1 MAAITHPDRATLVD
15 PFSRKRRKE
24 GGRAQ
29 QWPGESSPPVQTNH
43 IVAILASMDLKLTNK
58 VAIVL
63 AASKGLGKAIATTLS
78 AEGAKVIIGSRDQA
92 ELDKTA
98 AEISAQTG
106 NEVIAITVDMSN
118 GEAIETFIKKAGEA
132 FGRIDILLN
141 NAGGP
146 PFDKFENF
154 DDTQWQKAFELNL
167 LSMARTGK
175 LVLPYMKKAG
185 GGRIINVISGSVK
198 SVLANSVLSTS
209 MRMGVVGMAK
219 MMADE
224 LGPYN
229 ITVNNVAPGLIL
241 TDRIIDSFPK
251 GMTPEKAMQEK
262 TKNIPLGRIG
272 EPEEL
277 AALVA
282 FLASEQASYISGTT
296 IQVDGGASR
305 AIF

>member
-1 MAAITHPDRATLVD
+1 
-15 PFSRKRRKE
+15 
-24 GGRAQ
+24 
-29 QWPGESSPPVQTNH
+29 
-43 IVAILASMDLKLTNK
+43 MDLKLNNK

-78 AEGAKVIIGSRDQA
+78 TEGAKVIIGSRDKA

-98 AEISAQTG
+98 AQIQQLTG
-106 NEVIAITVDMSN
+106 NAVVAIPVDVSN
-118 GEAIETFIKKAGEA
+118 GEEIENFIKKAAGT

-167 LSMARTGK
+167 LSMARTSR
-175 LVLPYMKKAG
+175 LVLPYLKQTAS
-185 GGRIINVISGSVK
+185 GRIINIISGSVK
-198 SVLANSVLSTS
+198 AVLANSVLSTS

-219 MMADE
+219 LMADE
-224 LGPYN
+224 FGPYN

-241 TDRIIDSFPK
+241 TDRIKHTFPK
-251 GMTPEKAMQEK
+251 DADPEKVMQEK

-272 EPEEL
+272 KPEEL

-296 IQVDGGASR
+296 IQVDGGANR

>member
-1 MAAITHPDRATLVD
+1 
-15 PFSRKRRKE
+15 
-24 GGRAQ
+24 
-29 QWPGESSPPVQTNH
+29 
-43 IVAILASMDLKLTNK
+43 MDLKLGNK

-78 AEGAKVIIGSRDQA
+78 AEGAKVIIGSRDEN
-92 ELDKTA
+92 ELNKTA
-98 AEISAQTG
+98 GEIKKLTG
-106 NEVIAITVDMSN
+106 NEVIAIPVDVSDSKQ
-118 GEAIETFIKKAGEA
+118 IEDFVKKAAIA

-154 DDTQWQKAFELNL
+154 DTAAWQKAFELNL
-167 LSMARTGK
+167 LSVAHMSR
-175 LVLPYMKKAG
+175 LVLPYLKKSG
-185 GGRIINVISGSVK
+185 SGRIINIISGSTK

-209 MRMGVVGMAK
+209 MRLGVVGLAK

-224 LGPYN
+224 FGPYN
-229 ITVNNVAPGLIL
+229 ITVNNVGPGMIL
-241 TDRIIDSFPK
+241 TDRIKHTLPK
-251 GMTPEKAMQEK
+251 GVDLEEALKDRAK
-262 TKNIPLGRIG
+262 SIPLGRIG
-272 EPEEL
+272 KPEEL

-282 FLASEQASYISGTT
+282 FLASEQASYITGTT